1 MRVYQFRHIRAG
13 GQCSRTISG
22 LKRGL
27 LIVCGVFGLAV
38 ASPAQA
44 KPVEVV
50 VTLKQPPLA
59 EIFARRRTLA
69 FSSFVRPHRLVATA
83 PASVDYLQ
91 SLEATQVAL
100 QRRIQATIP
109 GAEIRWRYGVV
120 LNGLAVVMPSGRLGQ
135 LARIPGVQ
143 RVWPNRTYRALLDR
157 TPQLIGAP
165 QVWGPT
171 LATAGEGMKIGIIDD
186 GIDQTHPFFA
196 PRTLAY
202 PPGFPKGQTAYTTPK
217 VIVARAFTPAGTGKG
232 NATLPFDP
240 LSSDHGQHV
249 AGIAGGDDDTVTR
262 TGLHISGIAP
272 RAYLGNYRAATIS
285 SVFGLNANAPELA
298 AAVEAA
304 VRDGMNVINLSFGEV
319 EIEPS
324 RDLVVRALNN
334 AANAGVVS
342 AVSAGNDFAEFGFG
356 SVSSPASAT
365 KTIAVAASSGGHGSV
380 EVDAPADYSSAG
392 PTPYSFE
399 MKPDVTAPGS
409 DVLSS
414 FPNGAFGELS
424 GTSMAAPHV
433 AGAAAVL
440 LQRHPNWSPSNVKS
454 ALVLTG
460 DPVHV
465 DSREVSPLREGG
477 GRINL
482 PRADQPL
489 LFAAPSSLSFGLVK
503 PGATVVRR
511 ISLSDAGGGAGEW
524 NIGVPSPGSALIGA
538 PAQLSVPGTLTITVR
553 VRRAAQQGDVSG
565 FIVLSRGGDR
575 RRIPFWFFVE
585 RPQLPRERRTLLT
598 GPGDYSADTAHGVTR
613 VTTYRYPEVVSAG
626 FPTRL
631 PGREVVFRVLLTRR
645 PANFGVVVTGG
656 GPRVG
661 VEPRIVRDDDENR
674 LAGYTALPLDLN
686 PYRSTFLRHRLV
698 AGVLLPAPGV
708 YDVVFDTPKR
718 GRPGPFRFHY
728 WVGDT
733 TPPSARI
740 LGVRGRALEVAL
752 SDAGAGVDPQS
763 VDANV
768 DGLRRPVTYSAG
780 RARVDLSG
788 LLSGHHTLIFRV
800 SDYQETKNTEDIS
813 LVLPNTRTLR
823 TSFTI
828 P

>member
-1 MRVYQFRHIRAG
+1 
-13 GQCSRTISG
+13 
-22 LKRGL
+22 
-27 LIVCGVFGLAV
+27 
-38 ASPAQA
+38 
-44 KPVEVV
+44 
-50 VTLKQPPLA
+50 
-59 EIFARRRTLA
+59 
-69 FSSFVRPHRLVATA
+69 
-83 PASVDYLQ
+83 
-91 SLEATQVAL
+91 
-100 QRRIQATIP
+100 
-109 GAEIRWRYGVV
+109 
-120 LNGLAVVMPSGRLGQ
+120 
-135 LARIPGVQ
+135 
-143 RVWPNRTYRALLDR
+143 
-157 TPQLIGAP
+157 
-165 QVWGPT
+165 
-171 LATAGEGMKIGIIDD
+171 
-186 GIDQTHPFFA
+186 
-196 PRTLAY
+196 
-202 PPGFPKGQTAYTTPK
+202 
-217 VIVARAFTPAGTGKG
+217 
-232 NATLPFDP
+232 
-240 LSSDHGQHV
+240 
-249 AGIAGGDDDTVTR
+249 
-262 TGLHISGIAP
+262 
-272 RAYLGNYRAATIS
+272 
-285 SVFGLNANAPELA
+285 
-298 AAVEAA
+298 
-304 VRDGMNVINLSFGEV
+304 
-319 EIEPS
+319 
-324 RDLVVRALNN
+324 
-334 AANAGVVS
+334 
-342 AVSAGNDFAEFGFG
+342 
-356 SVSSPASAT
+356 
-365 KTIAVAASSGGHGSV
+365 
-380 EVDAPADYSSAG
+380 
-392 PTPYSFE
+392 

-440 LQRHPNWSPSNVKS
+440 LQRHPNWSPSDVKS

-477 GRINL
+477 GRIDL

-503 PGATVVRR
+503 PGARVVRR

-524 NIGVPSPGSALIGA
+524 NVGVPSPAPGLIGA
-538 PAQLSVPGTLTITVR
+538 PAQVTVPGTLTITVR
-553 VRRAAQQGDVSG
+553 VPQAAHQGDVSG

-585 RPQLPRERRTLLT
+585 RPQLPRERHTLLT
-598 GPGDYSADTAHGVTR
+598 RPGDYSADTARGVSR

-626 FPTRL
+626 FPALL
-631 PGREVVFRVLLTRR
+631 PGREVVFRVRLTRR
-645 PANFGVVVTGG
+645 PANFGVVVIGR

-661 VEPRIVRDDDENR
+661 VEPRIVRDGDENR

-686 PYRSTFLRHRLV
+686 PYRSTDGRHRLV
-698 AGVLLPAPGV
+698 AGVLLAAPGV

-740 LGVRGRALEVAL
+740 LGVRRRALEVAVR
-752 SDAGAGVDPQS
+752 DAGAGVDPQS
-763 VDANV
+763 VDASV

-788 LLSGHHTLIFRV
+788 LPSGRHTLTFRV